1 MRWLCRCALAAVR
14 LLYQWPGRPV
24 LLAVLVQNT
33 YIGEDWW
40 KHGSS
45 WFDIDVKGKG
55 RYDQVFHTRMTG
67 DTIKITV
74 LNHFFPSEYQ
84 VAPNA

>member
-1 MRWLCRCALAAVR
+1 MWIDLCTVNDRCSA
-14 LLYQWPGRPV
+14 
-24 LLAVLVQNT
+24 QNT

-40 KHGSS
+40 QHGSS

-55 RYDQVFHTRMTG
+55 RYDQTFHTRMTG
-67 DTIKITV
+67 DVIRITV

-84 VAPNA
+84 VRAIFAFNEPF